1 MEQSILIFIQEYIRQ
16 PWMDSFWIAIT
27 HLGDGGFIWIL
38 LSIGL
43 LFFQKTRRV
52 GITAILSLF
61 LGSLMTNVALKQIV
75 ARARPYEVIQDLQ
88 ILIERQSDFSFPSGH
103 TCASFAAAVVMY
115 QCLPRRYG
123 VLCLILAILIS
134 FLRLYVGVHYPT
146 DVLVGGVVGY
156 FSAWLA
162 IIIVRK
168 GCHTK

>member
-134 FLRLYVGVHYPT
+134 L
-146 DVLVGGVVGY
+146 
-156 FSAWLA
+156 
-162 IIIVRK
+162 
-168 GCHTK
+168 